1 MLNDSTKF
9 SYRIEEIASANSDLR
24 SEEIIAVI
32 AAAVA
37 ASLDS
42 SVTKLIVRSIKP
54 IPTLTPVWNRAAR
67 YDLTRVIL

>member
-1 MLNDSTKF
+1 MQ
-9 SYRIEEIASANSDLR
+9 